1 LSIGEIIADF
11 SVSSPSA
18 AIAMEKRLSD
28 CPARPQSAGPHD
40 VQGHV
45 MNSLKVASSPGT
57 APPAAPPRRTAVS
70 IVAALAVLVLPMMAA
85 CSKQSSSSSFEDAA
99 TGAVVARVNGLDIR
113 ESHLA
118 LAEDD
123 LGAELQQLPPD
134 TRREHLISYIADVLL
149 ISRAAEGRNLQNS
162 DDFKRRLA
170 FLRTKLLMGSL
181 LQEHAHN
188 AVNDEALRKVYDE
201 QIRPMGAT
209 EEVHA
214 RHILFRADPKD
225 EKALADAEARARAAL
240 ERIKKGE
247 DFVAVAKELTEDP
260 AGKENGGD
268 LDYFTKDQMVP
279 EFANI
284 AFQMQPGQISNPIR
298 TPFGWH
304 IIKLEDRRNRP
315 VPEFEKV
322 RDQIAAFVVRR
333 AQAELIAQ
341 LRERAKVERLDARG
355 NVISPPP
362 ANTPPPAANTPPP
375 AKK

>member
-1 LSIGEIIADF
+1 
-11 SVSSPSA
+11 
-18 AIAMEKRLSD
+18 
-28 CPARPQSAGPHD
+28 
-40 VQGHV
+40 
-45 MNSLKVASSPGT
+45 
-57 APPAAPPRRTAVS
+57 
-70 IVAALAVLVLPMMAA
+70 
-85 CSKQSSSSSFEDAA
+85 
-99 TGAVVARVNGLDIR
+99 VVARVNGIDIR

-118 LAEDD
+118 MAEDD
-123 LGAELQQLPPD
+123 LGPELQQLPPD
-134 TRREHLISYIADVLL
+134 TRRDHLISYVADVLL
-149 ISRAAEGRNLQNS
+149 ISRAAEERNLQNS

-181 LQEHAHN
+181 LQDHART
-188 AVNDEALRKVYDE
+188 AVSDEALRKVYDE
-201 QIRPMGAT
+201 QIRPAGAT
-209 EEVHA
+209 EEVRA

-225 EKALADAEARARAAL
+225 AKALEAAEQKARAAL

-247 DFVAVAKELTEDP
+247 DFAAVAKELTEDP
-260 AGKENGGD
+260 SGKENGGD

-333 AQAELIAQ
+333 AQTELIAQ
-341 LRERAKVERLDARG
+341 LRERAKIERLDAKG

-362 ANTPPPAANTPPP
+362 ANAPAASTAPPAAPAETAPPP